1 MQSLCVLA
9 VGRLCLEPLI
19 ENGKAAVNV
28 GNQCIAVIK
37 NRSLHTVVP
46 LHGKAKAFREKANRN
61 VSTSAFLVRRRVNIG
76 GFDDL
81 SGAVIGYGKLLAAK
95 REGKCLP
102 VLFSGNRTCVVVH
115 FGTERLGDCTEGN
128 HGTVVHLFRLCVRKF
143 DDAAIQLHG
152 KLLAQRKFIVTY
164 HG

>member
-46 LHGKAKAFREKANRN
+46 LHG
-61 VSTSAFLVRRRVNIG
+61 NIG